1 MVLSAELTW
10 VQMKA
15 LFHVHGRAFE
25 IHCAVYKV
33 AKLIW
38 SLKEYRYQIW
48 YINLQKKNLI
58 SNCCTLNY

>member
-38 SLKEYRYQIW
+38 SLKEYRYQI
-48 YINLQKKNLI
+48 
-58 SNCCTLNY
+58 